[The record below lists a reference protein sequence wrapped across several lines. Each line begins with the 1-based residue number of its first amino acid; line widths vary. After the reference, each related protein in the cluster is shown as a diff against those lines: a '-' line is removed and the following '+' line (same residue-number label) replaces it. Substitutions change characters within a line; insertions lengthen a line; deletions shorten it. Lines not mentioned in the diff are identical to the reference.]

1 MAAGF
6 GLFFKLAR
14 GNVPAVKKASRILLI
29 VLGGVAGLAVVILLA
44 VNLYVQSQGT
54 QARIQ
59 QELSQRLGTTLR
71 IQQMSVTPWG
81 GLKLSGITI
90 PQAAGGPNAQFLEA
104 KTFRLRIHF
113 ASLFSGRLVIKEIS
127 LIGPT
132 VVWVQNADGKWRIPP
147 SASPVTTR
155 PVGRDSV
162 EPRPTAVLATSTPG
176 STESRPAA
184 APPAGVVATA
194 SPEETNA
201 PFVPE
206 VRRVNLTGGRFRF
219 LDANSKVV
227 AKFED
232 IQFHSNFRNAAAV
245 KGAVSIAKTSL
256 RDRFFLEGLQSR
268 LEYGP
273 AALELSELKAKAG
286 GGEIAGSFHMEPET
300 ADSPFTAKVQ
310 FHEVQA
316 DQIVSQA
323 GGPSGVVTGK
333 LEGFLDAAG
342 KTADPNALAGTGE
355 IHLRDGQVRRYSM
368 LEALG
373 QVLQIDELRQ
383 LRLDD
388 AHVKYHITPG
398 VVAVDELVLRSA
410 NLRLSATGTISFDG
424 KLQLASQLA
433 VNETIRKQLFRAMR
447 DNFQPIEEPGFTAV
461 NFDISGTVDRPKS
474 NLIDKV
480 VGRDLKDIGS
490 VINSLFGG
498 VKSERMKKK
507 NKPEPKAG
515 EPGPEPSPTTPDAAP
530 TPSAE
535 ATPTP

>member
-14 GNVPAVKKASRILLI
+14 VNLPTVKKATRILLI
-29 VLGGVAGLAVVILLA
+29 LLGALAGLAVVILLA
-44 VNLYVQSQGT
+44 VNLYVQSQAT

-71 IQQMSVTPWG
+71 IQRMSVTPWG

-127 LIGPT
+127 LIDPT

-147 SASPVTTR
+147 SASPAATPAAR

-162 EPRPTAVLATSTPG
+162 EPQPTAAIVATSTPG
-176 STESRPAA
+176 STESRPTGAT
-184 APPAGVVATA
+184 PPGVVATA

-273 AALELSELKAKAG
+273 AALELSEIRANAG
-286 GGEIAGSFHMEPET
+286 GGEITGSFHMEPET

-310 FHEVQA
+310 FHDVQA

-355 IHLRDGQVRRYSM
+355 IRLRDGQVRRYSM

-373 QVLQIDELRQ
+373 QVLQIEELRQ

-388 AHVKYHITPG
+388 AHVKYHISPG
-398 VVAVDELVLRSA
+398 VVTVDELMLRSA

-424 KLQLASQLA
+424 KLQLVSQLA

-461 NFDISGTVDRPKS
+461 NFNIGGTVDRPKS
-474 NLIDKV
+474 NLIDKI

-507 NKPEPKAG
+507 NKPEPKAS
-515 EPGPEPSPTTPDAAP
+515 EPGAEASPTTP
-530 TPSAE
+530 E